1 MFTCFIFSDCIP
13 LKCKIVSYLYKRDA
27 EVLSSVF
34 SISKT
39 LMVCVLLIICNIY
52 FTKDTKFYVLE
63 PIDLMIENV
72 KRIV

>member
-1 MFTCFIFSDCIP
+1 M
-13 LKCKIVSYLYKRDA
+13 
-27 EVLSSVF
+27 EVLGAVF

-39 LMVCVLLIICNIY
+39 LLVCVLLVVCNIY
-52 FTKDTKFYVLE
+52 FTKDTKIFVLE